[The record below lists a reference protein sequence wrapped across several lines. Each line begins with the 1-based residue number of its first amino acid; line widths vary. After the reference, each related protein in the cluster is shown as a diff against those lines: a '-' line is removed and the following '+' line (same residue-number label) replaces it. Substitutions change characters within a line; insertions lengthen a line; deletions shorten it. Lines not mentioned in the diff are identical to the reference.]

1 MVLPWAA
8 AASALARSTAE
19 DVSGRITVTNLHTLE
34 TLRIRYLEKNGRFNA
49 EALARLDHL
58 FRCHYS
64 GATKRI
70 DPSLYLL
77 LDRIHTRLE
86 VGKRPFMLIS
96 GYRSPQYNRL
106 LRARGKGVAKQSYH
120 LRGMAADIHIKG
132 LRLGQ
137 IRQTAMA
144 LAQGGVGTYNQ
155 FVHVDVGPVRHW

>member
-1 MVLPWAA
+1 MLLPWAA
-8 AASALARSTAE
+8 AASALARPAAG
-19 DVSGRITVTNLHTLE
+19 DLSGRITVTNLHTLE
-34 TLRIRYLEKNGRFNA
+34 TLRIRYLEKDGRFNA
-49 EALARLDHL
+49 QALARLDHL

-86 VGKRPFMLIS
+86 AGKRPLMLIS

-106 LRARGKGVAKQSYH
+106 LRARGKGVAKRSYH

-132 LRLGQ
+132 LHLER
-137 IRQTAMA
+137 IHHTAMA
-144 LAQGGVGTYNQ
+144 LAQGGVGGYPQ